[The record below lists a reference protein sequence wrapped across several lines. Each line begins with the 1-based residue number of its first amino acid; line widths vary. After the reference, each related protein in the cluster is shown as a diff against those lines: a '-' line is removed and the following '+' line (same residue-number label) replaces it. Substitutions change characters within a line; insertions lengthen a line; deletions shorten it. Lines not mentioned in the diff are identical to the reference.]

1 MDVASTIRTRRITYD
16 DGVVRGFVWASVG
29 WGAIGLLVGLV
40 IALQLSF
47 PQLNLDT
54 SFTTF
59 GRLRPLHTNAVIFA
73 LVGNMMFAGV
83 YYSSQRLLKTRMASD
98 LLSKVHLWGWQL
110 IILGAVI
117 TLPLGMTQSKEYAEL
132 EWFLDVA
139 VALVWVAFA
148 VNFFWTLAIRNE
160 KNLYVSIWFYIST
173 VLTIAVLYIVNNLSL
188 PVTGTKS
195 YGVFAGAQDA
205 LTQWWYGHNAVAFFL
220 TTPILGIM
228 YYFLPKA
235 ADRPVFSYRLS
246 IVHFWALVFI
256 YIWAGPHHLLN
267 TALPDWAQS
276 LGMLFSLM
284 LWAPSWGGMLNGLLT
299 LRGAWHKVRT
309 DPVLKFFV
317 AGVTFYGMATFEGP
331 LLSIKAVSA
340 LGHYTDWIIGHVHSG
355 ALGWNG
361 FMAAGMFYWLVPK
374 LFGTKLHSK
383 KMADWHFWLGMVGIL
398 LYVASMWIS
407 GISQGLMWR
416 AETADGGLQY
426 PEWNPIVNSQQLMYL
441 ARSIGGGLF
450 VVGWL
455 MMFYNLVVTAMTGK
469 AVDVE
474 AEVQVVDVAPAEG
487 APSTAKLVFSRPV
500 VLCGMGLVAAT
511 MFTSANVALAV
522 LGLVLLLAV
531 VAFGAA
537 MLFGSLGKGRHRW
550 HEIIESRPLAFSVL
564 TLVAVLV
571 GGLFELLPGLITDKE
586 VPYAANGEVAVKPYT
601 PLELT
606 GRDIYVRE
614 GCYVCHSQMIRPF
627 RSEQLRY
634 GAPSRIEESMWD
646 HPFQWGSKR
655 TGPDLARVGTKRNE
669 AWHWDHM
676 VDPRYGADYVLGENQ
691 SIMPAYPWL
700 YTDKAAPAVAA
711 DKMAVLKRLGTP
723 YTDAEI
729 AGAEQDYLRQAAMV
743 IANLA
748 RDGKT
753 DVVLK
758 DGTVVDADPEAE
770 IVALIAYLMRLGR
783 NQLPV
788 NHQAATIEGGR

>member
-1 MDVASTIRTRRITYD
+1 
-16 DGVVRGFVWASVG
+16 
-29 WGAIGLLVGLV
+29 
-40 IALQLSF
+40 
-47 PQLNLDT
+47 
-54 SFTTF
+54 
-59 GRLRPLHTNAVIFA
+59 
-73 LVGNMMFAGV
+73 
-83 YYSSQRLLKTRMASD
+83 
-98 LLSKVHLWGWQL
+98 
-110 IILGAVI
+110 
-117 TLPLGMTQSKEYAEL
+117 
-132 EWFLDVA
+132 
-139 VALVWVAFA
+139 
-148 VNFFWTLAIRNE
+148 
-160 KNLYVSIWFYIST
+160 
-173 VLTIAVLYIVNNLSL
+173 
-188 PVTGTKS
+188 
-195 YGVFAGAQDA
+195 
-205 LTQWWYGHNAVAFFL
+205 
-220 TTPILGIM
+220 
-228 YYFLPKA
+228 
-235 ADRPVFSYRLS
+235 
-246 IVHFWALVFI
+246 
-256 YIWAGPHHLLN
+256 
-267 TALPDWAQS
+267 
-276 LGMLFSLM
+276 
-284 LWAPSWGGMLNGLLT
+284 
-299 LRGAWHKVRT
+299 
-309 DPVLKFFV
+309 
-317 AGVTFYGMATFEGP
+317 
-331 LLSIKAVSA
+331 
-340 LGHYTDWIIGHVHSG
+340 
-355 ALGWNG
+355 
-361 FMAAGMFYWLVPK
+361 
-374 LFGTKLHSK
+374 
-383 KMADWHFWLGMVGIL
+383 
-398 LYVASMWIS
+398 MWIS